1 MTQLTHE
8 RATSEFATA
17 TLALP
22 QVQPTEEK
30 NTNQQ
35 YARNPA
41 HRFRVM
47 GI

>member
-22 QVQPTEEK
+22 QVQPVEEK
-30 NTNQQ
+30 KLTNNMLDTLLI
-35 YARNPA
+35 AS
-41 HRFRVM
+41 
-47 GI
+47 G